1 MSDDTEPESMLFE
14 MMETLDSLCYPFYVA
29 RDRRPWCP
37 GYYTAKRRQI
47 ENAIDAGLL
56 GPGMVL
62 PKGYGF
68 RIDER
73 IIEYPW
79 VYARLPRR
87 PGAMLDAGS
96 TLNYKFL
103 INRQPVSEADLC
115 ICTLAPEKRCYWR
128 RGISYVFGDLRS
140 PMFRSETFDT
150 IVSISTIEHIGLDN
164 TLLYTA
170 DRSKKEDDEA
180 GFRAAVREFRRVIRP
195 GGACFITVPYGKACK
210 RGWFQVF
217 DSQMVEI
224 VLDDFQP
231 SSHEIEYFGY
241 LPEGWQEVEP
251 AQLANATCFD
261 RFQDKALGPDFAAA
275 ARGLVCMRLT
285 A

>member
-1 MSDDTEPESMLFE
+1 MLFE
-14 MMETLDSLCYPFYVA
+14 ILEKIDALCYPLYLA
-29 RDRRPWCP
+29 RNRRPWAP

-56 GPGMVL
+56 RPGTVL
-62 PKGYGF
+62 PSGYGF

-73 IIEYPW
+73 IIEFPW
-79 VYARLPRR
+79 VYSRLPSTS
-87 PGAMLDAGS
+87 GKMLDAGS
-96 TLNYKFL
+96 ALNYKFL
-103 INRQPVSEADLC
+103 IDRLPVSGANLC

-128 RGISYVFGDLRS
+128 RGISYVFDDLRS
-140 PMFRSETFDT
+140 SMFGAETFDT

-170 DRSKKEDDEA
+170 DRTKKEDDET
-180 GFRAAVREFRRVIRP
+180 GFRAAVREFRRMIRP
-195 GGACFITVPYGKACK
+195 GGVCFITVPFGKACK

-217 DSQMVEI
+217 DSQMVQM

-231 SSHEIEYFGY
+231 TDHEMEYFGY
-241 LPEGWQEVEP
+241 FPDGWRRAEP
-251 AQLANATCFD
+251 AELANATCFD
-261 RFQDKALGPDFAAA
+261 RFQDKKLDADFAAA

-285 A
+285 T

>member
-1 MSDDTEPESMLFE
+1 MLFE
-14 MMETLDSLCYPFYVA
+14 ILEKIDALCYPLYVA
-29 RDRRPWCP
+29 RARRPWSP

-56 GPGMVL
+56 RPGSAL
-62 PKGYGF
+62 PRGYGF

-79 VYARLPRR
+79 VYSRLSRQ
-87 PGAMLDAGS
+87 PGMMLDAGS
-96 TLNYKFL
+96 ALNWKFL
-103 INRQPVSEADLC
+103 ISRVPVSDAKLC

-128 RGISYVFGDLRS
+128 RDISYVFDDLRS
-140 PMFRSETFDT
+140 SMFRSETFDT

-170 DRSKKEDDEA
+170 DRAKKEDDETS
-180 GFRAAVREFRRVIRP
+180 FRAAVREFRRILRP
-195 GGACFITVPYGKACK
+195 GGFCFITVPYGKACK

-217 DSQMVEI
+217 DSQKVQM
-224 VLDDFQP
+224 VLDSFQP
-231 SSHEIEYFGY
+231 TSQEMEYFAY
-241 LPEGWQEVEP
+241 FPDGWRGAEP
-251 AQLANATCFD
+251 RELANATCFD
-261 RFQDKALGPDFAAA
+261 RFQDKTLDADFAAA

>member
-1 MSDDTEPESMLFE
+1 MLFE
-14 MMETLDSLCYPFYVA
+14 VMEKIDALCYPLYVA
-29 RDRRPWCP
+29 RERRPWCP

-47 ENAIDAGLL
+47 ESAIDAGLL
-56 GPGMVL
+56 CPGTVL

-73 IIEYPW
+73 IIEFPW
-79 VYARLPRR
+79 VYSRLPRK
-87 PGAMLDAGS
+87 PGKMLDAGS
-96 TLNYKFL
+96 ALNYKFL
-103 INRQPVSEADLC
+103 INRAPVRNAELC

-128 RGISYVFGDLRS
+128 QGISYVYDDLRS

-170 DRSKKEDDEA
+170 DRTKKEDDDS
-180 GFRAAVREFRRVIRP
+180 GFRAAVREFRRIIRP
-195 GGACFITVPYGKACK
+195 GGICLITVPYGKACK

-217 DSQMVEI
+217 DSQTVQM
-224 VLDDFQP
+224 VLDSFQ
-231 SSHEIEYFGY
+231 SRNQELEYFGY
-241 LPEGWQEVEP
+241 FRDGWRAVEP
-251 AQLANATCFD
+251 SELANATCFD
-261 RFQDKALGPDFAAA
+261 RFQDKTLGPDFAAA
-275 ARGLVCMRLT
+275 ARGVVCMQLT

>member
-1 MSDDTEPESMLFE
+1 MLFE
-14 MMETLDSLCYPFYVA
+14 ILEKADALCYPLYVA
-29 RDRRPWCP
+29 RDRRPWFP

-56 GPGMVL
+56 APGTVL
-62 PKGYGF
+62 PSRFGF

-73 IIEYPW
+73 VIEFPW
-79 VYARLPRR
+79 VYSRLPRK
-87 PGAMLDAGS
+87 PGKMLDAGS
-96 TLNYKFL
+96 ALNYKFL
-103 INRQPVSEADLC
+103 INRVPVSDADLC

-128 RGISYVFGDLRS
+128 RGVSYVFGDLRS
-140 PMFRSETFDT
+140 SMFHGETFDT

-170 DRSKKEDDEA
+170 DGTKKEHDET
-180 GFRAAVREFRRVIRP
+180 GFRAAVREFRRIIRP
-195 GGACFITVPYGKACK
+195 RGVCFITVPFGKACK

-217 DSQMVEI
+217 DSQKVEM

-231 SSHEIEYFGY
+231 ATHEMQYFGY
-241 LPEGWQEVEP
+241 FPDGWRATEP
-251 AQLANATCFD
+251 AELADATCFD
-261 RFQDKALGPDFAAA
+261 RFQDKTLGPDFAAA
-275 ARGLVCMRLT
+275 ARGLVCMRMT